1 MLLGITGHR
10 GILAKSIIKYIKKN
24 NKNNYKIS
32 LYQHD
37 ILDYQKL
44 EQWLKRVDIARPW
57 PLTFNKIELD
67 KFKESNRT
75 NRYIQESDDED
86 EDVDE
91 DVS

>member
-44 EQWLKRVDIARPW
+44 EQWLKRVDIILHLAAITSIKRV
-57 PLTFNKIELD
+57 NKNKYL
-67 KFKESNRT
+67 
-75 NRYIQESDDED
+75 YIKDSI
-86 EDVDE
+86 
-91 DVS
+91 